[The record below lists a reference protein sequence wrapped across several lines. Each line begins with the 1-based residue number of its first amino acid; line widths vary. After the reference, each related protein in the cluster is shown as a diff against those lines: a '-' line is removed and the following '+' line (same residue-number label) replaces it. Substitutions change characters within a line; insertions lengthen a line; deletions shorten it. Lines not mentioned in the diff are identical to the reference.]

1 MQGRAFLNAAR
12 RAAAGTTEEDW
23 RAGVIHAYYGLFLEC
38 RDALV
43 RWGFSIPR
51 QQSVHSYVRFRF
63 LHATDADLKRIGNS
77 LDPLFR
83 DRSKA
88 SYDLIATAGFTSDA
102 LANQSIQKAENAL
115 ALLDQID
122 ADPARRAA
130 AIAAI
135 PP

>member
-1 MQGRAFLNAAR
+1 MQGRAFLNVAR
-12 RAAAGTTEEDW
+12 RAAARTAEEDW
-23 RAGVIHAYYGLFLEC
+23 RAAVIHAYYALFLEC

-43 RWGFSIPR
+43 RWGFPMPR
-51 QQSVHSYVRFRF
+51 QQSVHSYVQFRFR
-63 LHATDADLKRIGNS
+63 HAAHADLNYIGDR

-83 DRSKA
+83 DRNRA
-88 SYDLIATAGFTSDA
+88 SYEVSNSAGFTSGA

-115 ALLDQID
+115 GLLDQID
-122 ADPARRAA
+122 ADPTRRTA